1 MQNAIRKGIPFH
13 QGHREAQGK
22 SVQPRLAEPIP
33 VAVSYRD
40 GAVLTFLFD
49 RATPIRDLSAL
60 IRRAGQVRKV
70 VL

>member
-13 QGHREAQGK
+13 QGPREAQGK
-22 SVQPRLAEPIP
+22 SGQPRPAEPIP